1 MSNEVAKP
9 KTRKSAQ
16 PKRAKRTADA
26 KAAELDSRR
35 KLEERLEDMR
45 LQQELKEFDF
55 EY

>member
-1 MSNEVAKP
+1 MSSEVAKP
-9 KTRKSAQ
+9 NSSKANQ
-16 PKRAKRTADA
+16 PKRAKRTAEA